1 MNKLGLFIIKRMGT
15 TVILLVVISILIFG
29 IIQFMPGDAV
39 DMMLG
44 GIAQD
49 SLGEETIETLRREL
63 GLDLPVY
70 RQYFNWITGILR
82 GDMGTSLI
90 MKAPVGPIILA
101 RLRAS
106 LLLAIPASLMM
117 VFFGLTLGVL
127 SAVKENSLIDH
138 FISFSTLSMISIPA
152 FLVGSI
158 FIYIFSVK
166 LNWIPAAFNALPYED
181 YSFLKKISFF
191 FTVLIFP
198 SLTLSFES
206 VAYVVRQTRASMIE
220 ELKTNYVRTA
230 VLKGV
235 PPQRVI
241 IFHALRNAL
250 LPAITVIAFNI
261 GYILAG
267 VVIVEAVFSYPGIWN
282 LMIIEIKNRDI
293 PLILGTM
300 LIISGAYVLANFVAD
315 ILYSV
320 VNPRIRYG

>member
-1 MNKLGLFIIKRMGT
+1 MSRLGLFILKRMGT
-15 TVILLVVISILIFG
+15 TVILLVVISIFIFG

-49 SLGEETIETLRREL
+49 SLGEETVETLRMQL
-63 GLDLPVY
+63 GLDRPVY
-70 RQYFNWITGILR
+70 QQYFGWITGILQ

-90 MKAPVGPIILA
+90 MKAPVGPIILS
-101 RLRAS
+101 RLKAS
-106 LLLAIPASLMM
+106 LLLAVPASLIM
-117 VFFGLTLGVL
+117 VFFGLTLGVW
-127 SAVKENSLIDH
+127 SAVKENTFVDR

-158 FIYIFSVK
+158 FIYFFSVK

-181 YSFLKKISFF
+181 YSFLKKMGFF

-235 PPQRVI
+235 HPQKVI
-241 IFHALRNAL
+241 ISHALRNAL

-267 VVIVEAVFSYPGIWN
+267 VVIVEAVFSYPGIGN
-282 LMIIEIKNRDI
+282 LMVIAINNRDI

-300 LIISGAYVLANFVAD
+300 LIIAGAYVLANFAAD
-315 ILYSV
+315 ILYSI
-320 VNPRIRYG
+320 VNPRIRY

>member
-1 MNKLGLFIIKRMGT
+1 MNRLGLFIIKRIGT
-15 TVILLVVISILIFG
+15 TLILLVVISMFIFG
-29 IIQFMPGDAV
+29 IIQLMPGDAV

-44 GIAQD
+44 GIALD
-49 SLGEETIETLRREL
+49 SLGEETVETLRRQL

-70 RQYFNWITGILR
+70 KQYFNWITGVLR

-90 MKAPVGPIILA
+90 MKAPVGPIILS
-101 RLRAS
+101 RLKAS
-106 LLLAIPASLMM
+106 LLLAVPASLIM
-117 VFFGLTLGVL
+117 VFFGLTLGVW
-127 SAVKENSLIDH
+127 SAVKENTFIDH

-166 LNWIPAAFNALPYED
+166 LNWIPAAFNALPYEE
-181 YSFLKKISFF
+181 YSFLRKISFF

-235 PPQRVI
+235 RPQKVI
-241 IFHALRNAL
+241 ISHALRNAL

-267 VVIVEAVFSYPGIWN
+267 VVIVEAVFSYPGIGN
-282 LMIIEIKNRDI
+282 LMIIGINNRDI

-300 LIISGAYVLANFVAD
+300 IIISGAYVLANFVAD

-320 VNPRIRYG
+320 VNPRIRY

>member
-1 MNKLGLFIIKRMGT
+1 MSGLGMFILRRIGTTVLLLFIIS
-15 TVILLVVISILIFG
+15 VLIFG
-29 IIQFMPGDAV
+29 IIQLMPGDAV

-49 SLGEETIETLRREL
+49 SLGQETIESLRRQL

-70 RQYFNWITGILR
+70 QQYFNWIKGVVR
-82 GDMGTSLI
+82 GDLGTSLI
-90 MKAPVGPIILA
+90 MKAPVGPIILK
-101 RLRAS
+101 RLKAS

-117 VFFGLTLGVL
+117 VFFGLTLGVW
-127 SAVKENSLIDH
+127 SAVKENSFVDR

-152 FLVGSI
+152 FLMGSI
-158 FIYIFSVK
+158 FIYIFSIK
-166 LNWIPAAFNALPYED
+166 LNWIPAAFNAIPFEEYP
-181 YSFLKKISFF
+181 FWKKTGFF

-235 PPQRVI
+235 HPQKVI
-241 IFHALRNAL
+241 TAHALRNAL

-267 VVIVEAVFSYPGIWN
+267 VVIVEAVFSYPGIGN
-282 LMIIEIKNRDI
+282 LMVMAINNRDI

-300 LIISGAYVLANFVAD
+300 LIIAGAYVLANFAAD

-320 VNPRIRYG
+320 FNPRIKY

>member
-1 MNKLGLFIIKRMGT
+1 MNRLGLFILKRMGT
-15 TVILLVVISILIFG
+15 TVILLVVISIFIFG

-49 SLGEETIETLRREL
+49 SLGEETVETLRMQL
-63 GLDLPVY
+63 GLDRPVY
-70 RQYFNWITGILR
+70 QQYFDWIKGILQ

-90 MKAPVGPIILA
+90 MKAPVGPIILS
-101 RLRAS
+101 RFKAS
-106 LLLAIPASLMM
+106 LLLAVPASLIM
-117 VFFGLTLGVL
+117 VFFGLTLGVW
-127 SAVKENSLIDH
+127 SAVKENTFVDR

-158 FIYIFSVK
+158 FIYFFSVK

-181 YSFLKKISFF
+181 YSFLKKMGFF

-235 PPQRVI
+235 HPQKVI
-241 IFHALRNAL
+241 ISHALRNAL

-267 VVIVEAVFSYPGIWN
+267 VVIVEAVFSYPGIGN
-282 LMIIEIKNRDI
+282 LMVIAINNRDI

-300 LIISGAYVLANFVAD
+300 LIIAGAYVLANFAAD
-315 ILYSV
+315 ILYSI
-320 VNPRIRYG
+320 VNPRIRY

>member
-1 MNKLGLFIIKRMGT
+1 MSGLGMFILKRMGT
-15 TVILLVVISILIFG
+15 TVILLFIISVLIFG
-29 IIQFMPGDAV
+29 IIQLMPGDAV

-49 SLGEETIETLRREL
+49 SLGQNTIESLRREL

-70 RQYFNWITGILR
+70 QQYLNWIKGVFQ
-82 GDMGTSLI
+82 GDLGTSLI
-90 MKAPVGPIILA
+90 MKAPVGPIIFK
-101 RLRAS
+101 RLEAS

-117 VFFGLTLGVL
+117 IFFGLTLGVW
-127 SAVKENSLIDH
+127 SAVKENSFIDR

-152 FLVGSI
+152 FLMGSI

-166 LNWIPAAFNALPYED
+166 LNWIPAAFNAIPFEE
-181 YSFLKKISFF
+181 YSFWKKTGFF

-235 PPQRVI
+235 HPQQVI
-241 IFHALRNAL
+241 TAHALRNAL

-267 VVIVEAVFSYPGIWN
+267 VVIVEAVFSYPGIGN
-282 LMIIEIKNRDI
+282 LMIMAINNRDI

-300 LIISGAYVLANFVAD
+300 LIIAGAYVLANFAAD

-320 VNPRIRYG
+320 FNPRIKY

>member
-1 MNKLGLFIIKRMGT
+1 MSGLGLFIIKRMGT
-15 TVILLVVISILIFG
+15 TVILLVIISMFIFG
-29 IIQFMPGDAV
+29 IIQLMPGDAV

-44 GIAQD
+44 GIALD
-49 SLGEETIETLRREL
+49 SLGEDTIASLRAEL
-63 GLDLPVY
+63 GLGLLVY
-70 RQYFNWITGILR
+70 HQYYNWIKGVVR

-90 MKAPVGPIILA
+90 MKAPVGPIILS
-101 RLRAS
+101 RLKSS
-106 LLLAIPASLMM
+106 LLLAVPASLIM
-117 VFFGLTLGVL
+117 VFFGLTLGVW
-127 SAVKENSLIDH
+127 SAVKENSFIDH
-138 FISFSTLSMISIPA
+138 FISFTTLSMISVPA
-152 FLVGSI
+152 FLVGSL
-158 FIYIFSVK
+158 FIYFFSVK

-181 YSFLKKISFF
+181 FSFWKKMGFF

-235 PPQRVI
+235 RPKRVI

-267 VVIVEAVFSYPGIWN
+267 VVIVEAVFSYPGIGN
-282 LMIIEIKNRDI
+282 LMIIAINNRDI

-300 LIISGAYVLANFVAD
+300 LIIAGAYVMANFIAD

-320 VNPRIRYG
+320 VNPRIRY

>member
-1 MNKLGLFIIKRMGT
+1 MSLFILRRLGV
-15 TVILLVVISILIFG
+15 TVLLLIVISVLIFG
-29 IIQFMPGDAV
+29 IIQLTPGDAV

-44 GIAQD
+44 GVAQD
-49 SLGEETIETLRREL
+49 SLGEETVETLRRQL

-70 RQYFNWITGILR
+70 QQYFNWIKGVLQ

-90 MKAPVGPIILA
+90 MKAPVGPIILQ
-101 RLRAS
+101 RLKTS
-106 LLLAIPASLMM
+106 LLLAVPASLMM
-117 VFFGLTLGVL
+117 VFFGLTLGVW
-127 SAVKENSLIDH
+127 SAVKENSIIDH

-166 LNWIPAAFNALPYED
+166 LNWIPAAFNALPFEQYP
-181 YSFLKKISFF
+181 FWRRVGFF

-206 VAYVVRQTRASMIE
+206 VAYVARQTRASMIE

-235 PPQRVI
+235 RPQRVI
-241 IFHALRNAL
+241 TSHALRNAL

-267 VVIVEAVFSYPGIWN
+267 VVIVEAVFSYPGIGN
-282 LMIIEIKNRDI
+282 LMVIAINNRDT

-300 LIISGAYVLANFVAD
+300 LIIAGAYVLANFIAD

-320 VNPRIRYG
+320 FNPRIEY

>member
-1 MNKLGLFIIKRMGT
+1 MNRLGLFIIKRIGT
-15 TVILLVVISILIFG
+15 TLILLVVISMFIFG
-29 IIQFMPGDAV
+29 IIQLMPGDAV

-49 SLGEETIETLRREL
+49 SLGEETVETLRRQL

-70 RQYFNWITGILR
+70 KQYFNWITGVLR

-90 MKAPVGPIILA
+90 MKAPVGPIILS
-101 RLRAS
+101 RLKAS
-106 LLLAIPASLMM
+106 LLLAVPASLIM
-117 VFFGLTLGVL
+117 VFFGLTLGVW
-127 SAVKENSLIDH
+127 SAVKENTFIDH

-166 LNWIPAAFNALPYED
+166 LNWIPAAFNALPYEE
-181 YSFLKKISFF
+181 YSFLRKISFF

-235 PPQRVI
+235 RPQKVI
-241 IFHALRNAL
+241 ISHALRNAL

-267 VVIVEAVFSYPGIWN
+267 VVIVEAVFSYPGIGN
-282 LMIIEIKNRDI
+282 LMIIGINNRDI

-300 LIISGAYVLANFVAD
+300 IIISGAYVLANFVAD

-320 VNPRIRYG
+320 VNPRIRY

>member
-1 MNKLGLFIIKRMGT
+1 MNRLGLFIIKRIGT
-15 TVILLVVISILIFG
+15 TLILLVVISMFIFG
-29 IIQFMPGDAV
+29 IIQLMPGDAV

-44 GIAQD
+44 GIALD
-49 SLGEETIETLRREL
+49 SLGEETVETLRRQL

-70 RQYFNWITGILR
+70 KQYFNWITGVLR

-90 MKAPVGPIILA
+90 MKAPVGPIILS
-101 RLRAS
+101 RLKAS
-106 LLLAIPASLMM
+106 LLLAVPASLIM
-117 VFFGLTLGVL
+117 VFFGLTLGVW
-127 SAVKENSLIDH
+127 SAVKENTFIDH

-166 LNWIPAAFNALPYED
+166 LNWIPAAFNALPYEE

-235 PPQRVI
+235 RPQKVI
-241 IFHALRNAL
+241 ISHALRNAL

-267 VVIVEAVFSYPGIWN
+267 VVIVEAVFSYPGIGN
-282 LMIIEIKNRDI
+282 LMIIGINNRDI

-300 LIISGAYVLANFVAD
+300 IIISGAYVLANFVAD

-320 VNPRIRYG
+320 VNPRIRY